1 MANKKFT
8 QLPTVPN
15 ATLDDIICAVQ
26 SGSSVQE
33 TLSQIQE
40 LMLENTILSYAGD
53 PNGNLAGDTYQL
65 CWDTVDEIM
74 FVCTTTGTST
84 TAVWTQGALN
94 GIIDPTH
101 GGTGVANP
109 TIHTLPVAQG
119 ASDFSFL
126 TLTNGQF
133 LIGSTGL
140 DPVPAAITAGANI
153 SVTNGA
159 GSVTIASTGAASFS
173 WSEVTGTSQ
182 AMAVNKGYIANNVA
196 LVTLTLPATA
206 AFGDTVSVIGKGA
219 GGWSIA
225 QNGGQTIYFGTS
237 TSTPGVGGSLS
248 STQTRDA
255 LTLVCTTANLDWT
268 VSGGPEG
275 NITVV

>member
-40 LMLENTILSYAGD
+40 LILENTILSYAGD

-65 CWDTVDEIM
+65 CWDTVDEIL

-109 TIHTLPVAQG
+109 TAHAIPIAEG
-119 ASDFSFL
+119 SSDFNFL
-126 TLTNGQF
+126 TLTNGQL
-133 LIGSTGL
+133 LIGFTGQ
-140 DPVPAAITAGANI
+140 DPVPASLIAGTNI
-153 SVTNGA
+153 SITNGS
-159 GSVTIASTGAASFS
+159 GTITINATGPGSFS
-173 WSEVTGTSQ
+173 WSEVIGTSQ
-182 AMAVNKGYIANNVA
+182 AMAVNTGYISSNAA
-196 LVTLTLPATA
+196 LVTLTLPVTSVV
-206 AFGDTVSVIGKGA
+206 GDTLKVVGKGV
-219 GGWSIA
+219 GGWLIA
-225 QNGGQTIYFGTS
+225 QNTGQTIHFGTS
-237 TSTPGVGGSLS
+237 DTTTGVGGSLA
-248 STQTRDA
+248 STNQRDSIS
-255 LTLVCTTANLDWT
+255 LVCTTDNTDWT
-268 VSGGPEG
+268 VSDGPEG